1 MDVLAEE
8 AAEDDLRTVEFD
20 TLDMSVLEWVDDV
33 ITFAIGCE
41 QQQYTLDKVN
51 EFAVKHRLKWG
62 KEKCN
67 VMRIGNDK
75 YKPEKWQLGQEE
87 IDSCEHYRYLGDII
101 MRNGSNKKNIEDR
114 EIRVMVSTRKIM
126 ATCGNEIF
134 KKVQLKSLLKLH
146 NARTVASLL
155 TNCETWEL
163 NKGEREKLE
172 KIELWALKKILN
184 IPKTTPTAAVWYV
197 TGSLTTA
204 VLIDKRQLLYLKTIL
219 DRPDDD
225 FPKRMLFC
233 ELNDDIGW
241 ARQIN
246 QKLEEYDLKYS
257 WEQIKA
263 MKFSTWKQLTT
274 NATEKKNKEKLVEMC
289 HDRKGIKRKTEFIL
303 DKIKSD
309 DYVRNPRFDILC
321 RNRLRSR
328 IQLMSMFGMLDC
340 ANNYKI
346 GYKGNLCSMCNA
358 IDDENHRINFCAK
371 FKERNLYNSLVKF
384 DFRCINS
391 PNQETV
397 DRAIDV
403 VNELW
408 DLTNGKN
415 EMRRN

>member
-1 MDVLAEE
+1 MLVTAWEHGIRGKLWRLMKNLNTNLTAKIKLRHGLTREIERRAGGKQGGKNFGFLFAKMMDVLAEE

-172 KIELWALKKILN
+172 KNRIMG
-184 IPKTTPTAAVWYV
+184 P
-197 TGSLTTA
+197 
-204 VLIDKRQLLYLKTIL
+204 
-219 DRPDDD
+219 
-225 FPKRMLFC
+225 
-233 ELNDDIGW
+233 
-241 ARQIN
+241 
-246 QKLEEYDLKYS
+246 EENS
-257 WEQIKA
+257 EHPQ
-263 MKFSTWKQLTT
+263 
-274 NATEKKNKEKLVEMC
+274 NN
-289 HDRKGIKRKTEFIL
+289 
-303 DKIKSD
+303 SD
-309 DYVRNPRFDILC
+309 GCCMVRN
-321 RNRLRSR
+321 R
-328 IQLMSMFGMLDC
+328 IP
-340 ANNYKI
+340 NH
-346 GYKGNLCSMCNA
+346 CST
-358 IDDENHRINFCAK
+358 H
-371 FKERNLYNSLVKF
+371 
-384 DFRCINS
+384 
-391 PNQETV
+391 
-397 DRAIDV
+397 
-403 VNELW
+403 
-408 DLTNGKN
+408 
-415 EMRRN
+415 